1 MEKDSLQK
9 TFDDLVASRD
19 AVEEAVRQVI
29 DENASLMQ
37 ELQKLRGTSLR
48 WSELAL
54 VPHVRSHL
62 WSIFEHN
69 SIRLRRQM
77 LYLNKLKSTKWVT
90 TLLILF

>member
-48 WSELAL
+48 
-54 VPHVRSHL
+54 
-62 WSIFEHN
+62 
-69 SIRLRRQM
+69 
-77 LYLNKLKSTKWVT
+77 
-90 TLLILF
+90 